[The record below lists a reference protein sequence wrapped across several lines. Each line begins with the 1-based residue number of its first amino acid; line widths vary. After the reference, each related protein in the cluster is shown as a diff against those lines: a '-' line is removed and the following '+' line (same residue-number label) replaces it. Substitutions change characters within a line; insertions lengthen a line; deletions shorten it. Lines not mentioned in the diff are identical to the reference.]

1 MLEKLAPAASHRR
14 LWRPLLF
21 IALIGALGVILMIMM
36 RG

>member
-14 LWRPLLF
+14 LWMPLLV
-21 IALIGALGVILMIMM
+21 IALIGALGVVLMIMM